1 MKDNNAILTC
11 KDLAKSFGHKKVLNG
26 LDFEAAKGEVIG
38 ILGRNGSGKS
48 TLFKILLDLIAPDS
62 GSASVLGMTP
72 DGSGK
77 LRGLIGY
84 VPEKPSFHGFM
95 TVAET
100 LDFRASFF
108 SSWDKAKAAQLCKT
122 LELDTKAKAGDLSK
136 GNTAKLA
143 WICAAAH
150 NPQLLLLD
158 EPTSGLDYLVRDHI
172 LGGLVS
178 ELADG
183 GRTIIISNHR
193 MGEMGGLLDRVCVLK
208 DGRISA
214 DYRADFIKTE
224 TFKVSVRE
232 DARPAEADGVKV
244 ISRAGSVSEL
254 AIFGKEKFEALK
266 NSGKI
271 SGVEISHLD
280 LDTVFKILLGE

>member
-1 MKDNNAILTC
+1 MKDKDAVLTC
-11 KDLAKSFGHKKVLNG
+11 KGLVKNFGSKPVLAG
-26 LDFEAAKGEVIG
+26 LDLEAAGGQVIG

-48 TLFKILLDLIAPDS
+48 TLFKLILDLIAPDS
-62 GSASVLGMTP
+62 GSISALGLTP

-84 VPEKPSFHGFM
+84 VPEKPAFHGFM
-95 TVAET
+95 TVADT
-100 LDFRASFF
+100 LAFRAAFF
-108 SSWDKAKAAQLCKT
+108 PGWDRAKAAQLCRT
-122 LELDTKAKAGDLSK
+122 LELDPKAKAGDLSK

-143 WICAAAH
+143 WICAAAF

-172 LGGLVS
+172 LNGLVS

-183 GRTIIISNHR
+183 GRTILISNHR

-214 DYRADFIKTE
+214 DHRADFIKTE
-224 TFKVSVRE
+224 TFKVSLRE
-232 DARPAEADGVKV
+232 DARPAEAEGVRL
-244 ISRAGSVSEL
+244 IGRAGAVSEL
-254 AIFGKEKFEALK
+254 AVFGKEKLEQLK
-266 NSGKI
+266 NSGKL
-271 SGVEISHLD
+271 GGAEIEPLELD
-280 LDTVFKILLGE
+280 AAFKALLGE

>member
-1 MKDNNAILTC
+1 MWVGCSARSKDNVSKFT
-11 KDLAKSFGHKKVLNG
+11 GP
-26 LDFEAAKGEVIG
+26 FEPVG
-38 ILGRNGSGKS
+38 
-48 TLFKILLDLIAPDS
+48 LLDLIAADS
-62 GSASVLGMTP
+62 GNVSALGLSP

-95 TVAET
+95 TVEDA
-100 LDFRASFF
+100 LAFRAGFF
-108 SSWDKAKAAQLCKT
+108 PSWDTAKAAELCKR
-122 LELDTKAKAGDLSK
+122 LELDPKAKAGELSK

-150 NPQLLLLD
+150 NPRLLLLD

-172 LGGLVS
+172 LNGLVS
-178 ELADG
+178 ELAEG

-214 DYRADFIKTE
+214 DHSADFIKTE
-224 TFKVSVRE
+224 TFRVSVR
-232 DARPAEADGVKV
+232 DGARLLGDGVRE
-244 ISRAGSVSEL
+244 ISRAGSVTEL
-254 AIFGKEKFEALK
+254 AVFGREKLEALK
-266 NSGKI
+266 AKGLPA
-271 SGVEISHLD
+271 GTEIAPLE
-280 LDTVFKILLGE
+280 LEAAFKVLLGE

>member
-1 MKDNNAILTC
+1 MKDNDAILTC
-11 KDLAKSFGHKKVLNG
+11 KGLTKSFGPKTVLTG
-26 LDFEAAKGEVIG
+26 LDLEAAEGEVIG

-48 TLFKILLDLIAPDS
+48 TLFKLVLDLIAPDA
-62 GSASVLGMTP
+62 GDISALGLSP

-84 VPEKPSFHGFM
+84 VPEKPAFHGFM
-95 TVAET
+95 TVADT
-100 LDFRASFF
+100 LAFRASFF
-108 SSWDKAKAAQLCKT
+108 PGWDKAKAAQLCKT

-143 WICAAAH
+143 WICAAAF
-150 NPQLLLLD
+150 NPRLLLLD

-172 LGGLVS
+172 LNGLVG

-183 GRTIIISNHR
+183 GRTIIISDHR

-208 DGRISA
+208 DGAISA
-214 DYRADFIKTE
+214 DHKADFLKTE

-232 DARPAEADGVKV
+232 DVRPAETEAIRLIG
-244 ISRAGSVSEL
+244 RAGAVSEL
-254 AIFGKEKFEALK
+254 AVFGKEHLEQLK
-266 NSGKI
+266 NSGKLD
-271 SGVEISHLD
+271 GAEIAPLELD
-280 LDTVFKILLGE
+280 AAFKALLGE

>member
-1 MKDNNAILTC
+1 MKENHPVLTC
-11 KDLAKSFGHKKVLNG
+11 RGLSKSFGPKKVLAG
-26 LDFEAAKGEVIG
+26 LDFEAAPGEVIG

-48 TLFKILLDLIAPDS
+48 TLFKILLDLTAPDS
-62 GSASVLGMTP
+62 GSVSALGLSP

-84 VPEKPSFHGFM
+84 VPEKPAFHGFM

-100 LDFRASFF
+100 LAFRASFF
-108 SSWDKAKAAQLCKT
+108 SGWNKAKEEELCKT
-122 LELDTKAKAGDLSK
+122 LELDTKAKASDLSK

-150 NPQLLLLD
+150 NPKLLLLD

-172 LGGLVS
+172 LNGLIS
-178 ELADG
+178 ELAEG

-208 DGRISA
+208 EGRLTA

-224 TFKVSVRE
+224 TYKVTLRG
-232 DARPAEADGVKV
+232 DANPAEEPGVK
-244 ISRAGSVSEL
+244 ILSRSGSISEL
-254 AIFGKEKFEALK
+254 AVFGRDRMQELK
-266 NSGKI
+266 NAGKI
-271 SGVEISHLD
+271 SGAEISALD
-280 LDTVFKILLGE
+280 LDSAFKALLGE

>member
-1 MKDNNAILTC
+1 MKDNDSVLTC
-11 KDLAKSFGHKKVLNG
+11 ESLYKSFGRKKVLTG
-26 LDFEAAKGEVIG
+26 LDFKAAPGEVIG

-48 TLFKILLDLIAPDS
+48 TLFKILLDLISPDS
-62 GSASVLGMTP
+62 GNVSAMGLTP

-84 VPEKPSFHGFM
+84 VPEKPAFHGFM

-100 LDFRASFF
+100 LAFRASFF
-108 SSWDKAKAAQLCKT
+108 SGWDKAKAEELCRT
-122 LELDTKAKAGDLSK
+122 LELDTKAKAADLSK

-150 NPQLLLLD
+150 NPKLLLLD

-172 LGGLVS
+172 LNGLVS
-178 ELADG
+178 ELAEG

-208 DGRISA
+208 EGRLTA

-224 TFKVSVRE
+224 TYKVTLRE
-232 DARPAEADGVKV
+232 DASPAEEPGVKV
-244 ISRAGSVSEL
+244 LSRSGSISEL
-254 AIFGKEKFEALK
+254 AVFGRERMQELK
-266 NSGKI
+266 NAGKI
-271 SGVEISHLD
+271 SGAEISALD
-280 LDTVFKILLGE
+280 LDSAFKALLGE

>member
-1 MKDNNAILTC
+1 MTDKDAVLSCKGLT
-11 KDLAKSFGHKKVLNG
+11 KSFGPKQVLAG
-26 LDFEAAKGEVIG
+26 LDLQASQGQVVG

-48 TLFKILLDLIAPDS
+48 TLFKILLDLISTDS
-62 GSASVLGMTP
+62 GSVSALGLNP

-95 TVAET
+95 TVEET
-100 LDFRASFF
+100 LTFRASFF
-108 SSWDKAKAAQLCKT
+108 STWDRTKAAELCKT
-122 LELDTKAKAGDLSK
+122 LELDPKAKAGELSK

-150 NPQLLLLD
+150 SPRLLLLD

-172 LGGLVS
+172 LNGLIS

-208 DGRISA
+208 DGKIAA
-214 DYRADFIKTE
+214 DHSADFIKTE
-224 TFKVSVRE
+224 TFRVSVRGN
-232 DARPAEADGVKV
+232 ALPSGDGVRE
-244 ISRAGSVSEL
+244 ISRAGSLTEL
-254 AIFGKEKFEALK
+254 AVFGRAKLEALK
-266 NSGKI
+266 AG
-271 SGVEISHLD
+271 GLPAGAEIAPLE
-280 LDTVFKILLGE
+280 LETAFKAMLGE

>member
-1 MKDNNAILTC
+1 MKDNDPILTC
-11 KDLAKSFGHKKVLNG
+11 KGLSKSFGPKKVLNG
-26 LDFEAAKGEVIG
+26 LDFEAAPGEVIG

-48 TLFKILLDLIAPDS
+48 TLFKILLDLTAPDS
-62 GSASVLGMTP
+62 GSVSALGLAP

-84 VPEKPSFHGFM
+84 VPEKPSFHGFV

-100 LDFRASFF
+100 LAFRASFF
-108 SSWDKAKAAQLCKT
+108 SGWDKAKAAELCKT

-150 NPQLLLLD
+150 SPKLLLLD

-172 LGGLVS
+172 LNGLIG

-208 DGRISA
+208 DGKISA

-224 TFKVSVRE
+224 TYKVTMRG
-232 DARPAEADGVKV
+232 DASPAEEPGVKV
-244 ISRAGSVSEL
+244 LGRSGSISEL
-254 AIFGKEKFEALK
+254 AVFGRERMQELK
-266 NSGKI
+266 NAGKI
-271 SGVEISHLD
+271 SGAEISALD
-280 LDTVFKILLGE
+280 LDSAFKALLGE

>member
-1 MKDNNAILTC
+1 MKDNDPILTC
-11 KDLAKSFGHKKVLNG
+11 KGLSKNFGSKKVLNG
-26 LDFEAAKGEVIG
+26 LDLEAAAGEVIG

-48 TLFKILLDLIAPDS
+48 TLFKILLDLTAADS
-62 GSASVLGMTP
+62 GSVSALGLSP

-84 VPEKPSFHGFM
+84 VPEKPAFHGFM

-100 LDFRASFF
+100 LAFRASFF
-108 SSWDKAKAAQLCKT
+108 SSWDKAKAAALCKT
-122 LELDTKAKAGDLSK
+122 LELDTKAKAGELSK

-150 NPQLLLLD
+150 NPRLLLLD

-172 LGGLVS
+172 LNGLIG
-178 ELADG
+178 ELAEG

-208 DGRISA
+208 DGRIAA
-214 DYRADFIKTE
+214 DHKADFIKTE
-224 TFKVSVRE
+224 TYKVILRE
-232 DARPAEADGVKV
+232 AAPRPEEPGVKAL
-244 ISRAGSVSEL
+244 SRAGSVSEL
-254 AIFGKEKFEALK
+254 AVFGKEKLEALK
-266 NSGKI
+266 NSGDL
-271 SGVEISHLD
+271 SGAEVSPLD
-280 LDTVFKILLGE
+280 LDSALKALLGE